1 MGTESSAVS
10 SVHQA
15 ELLLYFTLLQLAIIV
30 LAGRVGSYLAVRW
43 GQAAAVG
50 EIIVGIVLGPT
61 LFG

>member
-1 MGTESSAVS
+1 MGADTTALS

-30 LAGRVGSYLAVRW
+30 LAGRVGSFLAVRW

-50 EIIVGIVLGPT
+50 EIVATRFPRAK
-61 LFG
+61 